1 MADAVK
7 VVKYHTP
14 HGDKTLQEL
23 RELLA
28 SKHITTGQLGDDAL
42 KALGIAASTPAVP
55 AKPLVPATTLP
66 PKNVTNVN
74 PVGKTNVSTPVPV
87 IPKPQLPLPKSSVAP
102 VKLQTAPA
110 TAAQVQT
117 KPANPFVKKS

>member
-1 MADAVK
+1 MADVIK

-55 AKPLVPATTLP
+55 TKLLVPATTLP
-66 PKNVTNVN
+66 PKNVAGAN

-87 IPKPQLPLPKSSVAP
+87 IPKAPLTLPKSSVAP
-102 VKLQTAPA
+102 VKPQTAPT
-110 TAAQVQT
+110 TAAQVTT

>member
-1 MADAVK
+1 MTDVIK

-42 KALGIAASTPAVP
+42 KALGIATSTPALP

-66 PKNVTNVN
+66 PKNVTGVN

-87 IPKPQLPLPKSSVAP
+87 IPKIPVATKVLPVVTKAP
-102 VKLQTAPA
+102 VSSALAPA
-110 TAAQVQT
+110 
-117 KPANPFVKKS
+117 KPANPFAKKN